1 MRILRRCLIAFVVL
15 FVLTGV
21 VGYFIFPYVLKAV
34 VQSKGSEYLERKLTV
49 EKIDINPYTLTVKIT
64 GFSLTEPSGNETFVS
79 FKELF
84 VNIHGSYSLA
94 KRSLILEEARL
105 DGFYAGITR
114 KKDNTWN
121 FSDLIKEKKEPE
133 PDKEPFHFSVS
144 NIRISNGSLDFRDEP
159 MNAEHKARDIRLDVP
174 FVSNIEHDVESFVK
188 PAFSTTV
195 NGHKLSFEGKTKPF
209 TDSKSTI
216 LDIALLDLDIPSYMK
231 YIPLKLN
238 GELASARLDTRVRLD
253 FQMEKDKSPAL
264 KVSGDA
270 TLRNAVLKDSRKNTV
285 VSLPSLAVTMA
296 ESEPMKSDIHLSR
309 IALEKPVLVLDRNR
323 KGDLNLTG
331 IFPKADKKK
340 APEKKKEDGSA
351 PKETQS
357 LKLKIDECVIQAADI
372 AYTDAVPKDRASI
385 RVSPLDITVK
395 NFSNAKDSLADLALA
410 LTLNKTGSLKIDGKA
425 CLDPLQTDLAVNL
438 KTIPIRAFQPY
449 FTEQVK
455 IDVTKGTVG
464 TQGRFKMAMD
474 RKNKPKGT
482 YEGQISVAQLATI
495 DKARANDFI
504 KWRQLQFD
512 GFKTGFNP
520 FFLNIKGIA
529 LSDYYAKLVVNA
541 DGSMNVSDIFGESGD
556 KGKKKPE
563 APKKKAAKASES
575 SDPLKDIRIGRVSF
589 QGGTVF
595 FADNKIQP
603 NYSVTMKKLTG
614 SVTGLS
620 SEEISRARV
629 DLRGN
634 LGYGSPVLI
643 AGKINPLKGD
653 LSLDLVVRF
662 KDIELSPTTPYTST
676 FLGYPVSKGKL
687 DLNVSY
693 FIDKRNLKAENKV
706 SFNQLTFGDK
716 VESEKA
722 INAPVKLAVALLTD
736 RNGQINLDVP
746 VSGSLDDPKFKVWP
760 VVWQVLKNLIVK
772 AVTAPFSLL
781 ASLGADEES
790 SYLEFD
796 YGSAAVPEA
805 SFKKIETLSNAL
817 YERPNL
823 NLDIEP
829 YVDLEKDKE
838 GLKQTELM
846 NRVKAQKLKASLA
859 KGGPAMSLAQV
870 RISDEEYPVLLAQ
883 AYHAESFPKPR
894 TAEGKIKQL
903 TREDMEKLMLS
914 SIDVGESELR
924 QLASRRAEAVK
935 ELFLK
940 AGKVDGGRLFVVE
953 PKTLAPEKN
962 EKMKDSRVNFLLK

>member
-1 MRILRRCLIAFVVL
+1 MRILKRCLIAFVVL

-64 GFSLTEPSGNETFVS
+64 GFSLTEPSGKETFVS

-105 DGFYAGITR
+105 DGLYAGITR
-114 KKDNTWN
+114 KKDKTWN

-174 FVSNIEHDVESFVK
+174 FVSNIDQDVESFVK
-188 PAFSTTV
+188 PAFSTTI

-209 TDSKSTI
+209 TDSKSTT
-216 LDIALLDLDIPSYMK
+216 LDISLLDLDIPSYMQ

-253 FQMEKDKSPAL
+253 FLMGKDTSPAL

-270 TLRNAVLKDSRKNTV
+270 TLRDAVLKDSRKNTV
-285 VSLPSLAVTMA
+285 VSFSSLAVTMA

-323 KGDLNLTG
+323 KGDLNLAG
-331 IFPKADKKK
+331 IFPKGDKKK
-340 APEKKKEDGSA
+340 TAETKEEDKTA
-351 PKETQS
+351 PKES
-357 LKLKIDECVIQAADI
+357 HPLKLKIDECVIQAADI
-372 AYTDAVPKDRASI
+372 AYTDAVPKDRANI

-425 CLDPLQTDLAVNL
+425 CLDPLQTDLALNL

-529 LSDYYAKLVVNA
+529 LSDYYAKLVVNP
-541 DGSMNVSDIFGESGD
+541 DGSMNVSDIFGDSGTQ
-556 KGKKKPE
+556 GKKKPE
-563 APKKKAAKASES
+563 APKKKTAKASDS

-653 LSLDLVVRF
+653 LFLDLLVRF

-693 FIDKRNLKAENKV
+693 FIDKKKLKAENKV

-746 VSGSLDDPKFKVWP
+746 VSGSLDDPKFKIWP

-790 SYLEFD
+790 SFLEFD
-796 YGSAAVPEA
+796 YGSAVVPEA

-838 GLKQTELM
+838 GLKQAELM

-859 KGGPAMSLAQV
+859 KGGSAVSLGQV
-870 RISDEEYPVLLAQ
+870 RVSDEEYPVLLAQ

-924 QLASRRAEAVK
+924 QLAARRAEAVK